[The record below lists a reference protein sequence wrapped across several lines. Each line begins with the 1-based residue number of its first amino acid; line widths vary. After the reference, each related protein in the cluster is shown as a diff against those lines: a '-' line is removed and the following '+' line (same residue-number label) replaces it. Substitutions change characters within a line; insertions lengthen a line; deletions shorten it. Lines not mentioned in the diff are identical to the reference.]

1 MVTRSRNIKEER
13 MSKFIAE
20 QPAGELSEMDVI
32 RQAQQGS
39 AEAFEQL
46 YKKHCKYVYGLCLR
60 MIKNPTEAED
70 LTQQAFLQLFRKLG
84 TFRGESGLGTWL
96 HKVTVNV
103 VLMHIRRKKPTEIL
117 VESLE
122 SANDQDEAPRERGAE
137 DKLLRGAADRI
148 SLLRALRKLPRGYKK
163 LFLLHD
169 VAGYE
174 HHEIAEMLGCSLGC
188 SKSQLHRA
196 RRRLRQALQG
206 ESQRSEIVG
215 SLA

>member
-1 MVTRSRNIKEER
+1 MRKEER
-13 MSKFIAE
+13 MSKFTAE
-20 QPAGELSEMDVI
+20 QAVTDSSEMDTI
-32 RQAQQGS
+32 RRAQRGD
-39 AEAFEQL
+39 ALAFEQL
-46 YKKHCKYVYGLCLR
+46 YKKHSKQVYNLCLR
-60 MIKNPTEAED
+60 MSRNATEAED
-70 LTQQAFLQLFRKLG
+70 LTQQAFLQVFRKIG
-84 TFRGESGLGTWL
+84 TFRGESGLTTWL

-103 VLMHIRRKKPTEIL
+103 VLMHIRRKKPTEVL

-122 SANDQDEAPRERGAE
+122 GDHDDEGVPHERGAE
-137 DKLLRGAADRI
+137 DALLLGATDRI

-169 VAGYE
+169 VIGYE

-196 RRRLRQALQG
+196 RRRLRLALQG
-206 ESQRSEIVG
+206 EAGPREIMG

>member
-1 MVTRSRNIKEER
+1 MTCKEER

-20 QPAGELSEMDVI
+20 ELAADWSERDAI
-32 RQAQQGS
+32 RQAQQGD
-39 AEAFEQL
+39 AIAFEHL
-46 YKKHCKYVYGLCLR
+46 YKKHCKHVYSVCLR

-70 LTQQAFLQLFRKLG
+70 LTQQAFVQLFRKIG
-84 TFRGESGLGTWL
+84 TFRGESGLATWL

-117 VESLE
+117 VDSLNNN
-122 SANDQDEAPRERGAE
+122 SNDDDAPSEHGME
-137 DKLLRGAADRI
+137 DKLLLGAIDRI

-169 VAGYE
+169 VIGYE
-174 HHEIAEMLGCSLGC
+174 HHEIAGMLGCSLGC

-196 RRRLRQALQG
+196 RRRLRMLLQRESEPG
-206 ESQRSEIVG
+206 EVMG
-215 SLA
+215 VLA

>member
-1 MVTRSRNIKEER
+1 MTFNEEL

-20 QPAGELSEMDVI
+20 QIAGDLSEKEAI
-32 RQAQQGS
+32 RQAQQGN
-39 AEAFEQL
+39 AAAFEQL
-46 YKKHCKYVYGLCLR
+46 YKTHCKRVYGLCLR

-70 LTQQAFLQLFRKLG
+70 LTQQAFLQLFRKIG
-84 TFRGESGLGTWL
+84 TFRGDSGLATWL

-103 VLMHIRRKKPTEIL
+103 VLMHIRRKKPTEVL

-122 SANDQDEAPRERGAE
+122 SPANDEEVPRQRGAD
-137 DKLLRGAADRI
+137 DKLLLGATDRI
-148 SLLRALRKLPRGYKK
+148 SLLRALRKLPRGYKQ

-174 HHEIAEMLGCSLGC
+174 HYEIAVMLGCSLGC

-196 RRRLRQALQG
+196 RRRLRVLLTG
-206 ESQRSEIVG
+206 ESEGGEIMG

>member
-1 MVTRSRNIKEER
+1 

-20 QPAGELSEMDVI
+20 LTAGALSEKDVI
-32 RQAQQGS
+32 RQAQLGD
-39 AEAFEQL
+39 AAAFEHL
-46 YKKHCKYVYGLCLR
+46 YKTHCKRVYSLCLR

-70 LTQQAFLQLFRKLG
+70 LTQQAFLQLFRKIR
-84 TFRGESGLGTWL
+84 TFRGDAGLATWL

-103 VLMHIRRKKPTEIL
+103 VLMHIRRKKPTEVL

-122 SANDQDEAPRERGAE
+122 NHANDEDAPRERGAE
-137 DKLLRGAADRI
+137 DKLLLGATDRI
-148 SLLRALRKLPRGYKK
+148 SLLRALRKLPRGYKQ

-174 HHEIAEMLGCSLGC
+174 HHEIAVMLGCSLGC

-196 RRRLRQALQG
+196 RRRLRLLLTG
-206 ESQRSEIVG
+206 ESESGEIVV